1 MKPDSHDFL
10 SEDQIEDLLLSL
22 PQLRR
27 FWQSPHSLL
36 LFRTKPKES
45 DPIFEIQLVWDLGD
59 RIQTYA
65 WIWIDALSGKILRQ
79 FPE

>member
-1 MKPDSHDFL
+1 MNPESQDFL
-10 SEDQIEDLLLSL
+10 SEDQIEDLLLKL
-22 PQLRR
+22 PQLQR
-27 FWQSPHSLL
+27 FWKGANALL
-36 LFRTKPKES
+36 LFRAKPKVS

-65 WIWIDALSGKILRQ
+65 WIWIDAFSGKILRQ